1 MKEIWKEISNFPDY
15 EVSNLGRVKSKKRIV
30 TTKQNKK
37 YSVKEKI
44 LKPQINNKTGYMQY
58 TLIKNKKKIT
68 KLAHI
73 LVAETFLNKTN
84 DNLEINHKDE
94 NKLNNRLD
102 NLEYCTHKY
111 NINYGTG
118 NYRRRAAEINVKKT
132 SRKRNCKTNHTS
144 NRKTRKVIQY
154 DLSGNFIKE
163 WDNIFRARNE
173 LKLNKIWEVCNGKRN
188 KCGNFIW
195 RYKEED

>member
-37 YSVKEKI
+37 YPVKEKI

-58 TLIKNKKKIT
+58 ALIKNKKKIT

-118 NYRRRAAEINVKKT
+118 NYRRKVTEINT
-132 SRKRNCKTNHTS
+132 RKSIRTTNRII
-144 NRKTRKVIQY
+144 NRKTKRVIQY
-154 DLSGNFIKE
+154 DLNGNFIKE
-163 WDNIFRARNE
+163 WDNIFRARTE
-173 LKLNKIWEVCNGKRN
+173 LKLNKIWEVCNGRRN
-188 KCGNFIW
+188 KCGDFIW
-195 RYKEED
+195 RYKEEG

>member
-1 MKEIWKEISNFPDY
+1 MKEIWKEISNFSDY

-37 YSVKEKI
+37 YPVKEKI

-58 TLIKNKKKIT
+58 ALIKNKKKIT

-102 NLEYCTHKY
+102 NLEYCTHRY

-118 NYRRRAAEINVKKT
+118 NYRRKVTEINT
-132 SRKRNCKTNHTS
+132 RKSIRTTNRIT
-144 NRKTRKVIQY
+144 NRKTKRVIQY
-154 DLSGNFIKE
+154 DLNGNFIKE
-163 WDNIFRARNE
+163 WDNIFRARTE

>member
-1 MKEIWKEISNFPDY
+1 MKEIWKEISNFSDY

-37 YSVKEKI
+37 YPVKEKI

-58 TLIKNKKKIT
+58 ALIKNKKKIT

-118 NYRRRAAEINVKKT
+118 NYRRKVTEINT
-132 SRKRNCKTNHTS
+132 RKLIRTTNRIT
-144 NRKTRKVIQY
+144 NRKTKRVIQY
-154 DLSGNFIKE
+154 DLNGNFIKE
-163 WDNIFRARNE
+163 WDNIFRARTE

-195 RYKEED
+195 RYKEEDG

>member
-15 EVSNLGRVKSKKRIV
+15 EVSNLGRVKSKKRMV

-37 YSVKEKI
+37 YPVKEKI

-58 TLIKNKKKIT
+58 ALIKNKKKIT

-73 LVAETFLNKTN
+73 LVAETFLNKIN

-118 NYRRRAAEINVKKT
+118 NYRRKVTEINT
-132 SRKRNCKTNHTS
+132 RKSIRTT
-144 NRKTRKVIQY
+144 NRKTKRVIQY
-154 DLSGNFIKE
+154 DLNGNFIKE
-163 WDNIFRARNE
+163 WDNIFRARTE
-173 LKLNKIWEVCNGKRN
+173 LKLNKIWEVCNGRRN
-188 KCGNFIW
+188 KCGDFIW
-195 RYKEED
+195 KYKEEA

>member
-1 MKEIWKEISNFPDY
+1 MKEIWKEILNFSDY

-37 YSVKEKI
+37 YPVKEKI

-58 TLIKNKKKIT
+58 VLIKNKKKIT

-118 NYRRRAAEINVKKT
+118 NYRRKVTEINT
-132 SRKRNCKTNHTS
+132 RKSIRTTNRITNRKI
-144 NRKTRKVIQY
+144 NRKTKRVIQY
-154 DLSGNFIKE
+154 DLNGNFIKE
-163 WDNIFRARNE
+163 WDNIFRARTE

>member
-1 MKEIWKEISNFPDY
+1 MKEIWKEILNFSDY
-15 EVSNLGRVKSKKRIV
+15 EVSNLGRVKSKERIV
-30 TTKQNKK
+30 ITKQNKK
-37 YSVKEKI
+37 YRVKEKI
-44 LKPQINNKTGYMQY
+44 LKPQINNKTGYIQY
-58 TLIKNKKKIT
+58 TLIKDKKQIT

-132 SRKRNCKTNHTS
+132 SRK
-144 NRKTRKVIQY
+144 TRKVIQY

-163 WDNIFRARNE
+163 WDNIFRARSE

-195 RYKEED
+195 RYKEEG